1 MRYGWGCRLAFRS
14 WAVFSAARSL
24 GWPAVP
30 DCRRQRRSVQAF
42 PLSTPAD
49 IFEDAVLN
57 FLLVG
62 IPDLTVAL
70 VGYGVRVFIVCSD
83 CDGSFLLRLTEP
95 DMTVRLPRALD
106 SVSAELLL
114 GAKPPTMVSCVLCS
128 ATRCSRRLRQ

>member
-1 MRYGWGCRLAFRS
+1 MRLMLLAVLLS
-14 WAVFSAARSL
+14 LTAAVSVAR
-24 GWPAVP
+24 
-30 DCRRQRRSVQAF
+30 CRRFLF
-42 PLSTPAD
+42 PLRR
-49 IFEDAVLN
+49 IFFEDAVLN

-114 GAKPPTMVSCVLCS
+114 GAKPPKMVSCVLCS